1 MADRLKTT
9 KINLFQKLRM
19 LAVRLDTC
27 SFFILFYL
35 YLWFVVD
42 LHLIYHGGGMSLDF
56 PVFYRG
62 WSFFRET
69 VFYPG
74 GLVGYVSAFLAQ
86 FFCIRWVGPL
96 FVTVQAWL
104 IWLFCNSILKVAS
117 ERRLKWVCFVPPIVL
132 LGSYT
137 RYSYPFG
144 VAMVFLVA
152 LAFVRLYM
160 MLTSKKRPTD
170 ILVFL
175 CLLIILYAV
184 GDEGYLLFAVVC
196 GIYEMLFRRR
206 PLLGLVLLLVSP
218 IFVHIEGVVVF
229 GFGIIH
235 AFDHFMLRS
244 YKGNKD
250 VLIVF
255 YLLYSLLPVTLF
267 ILWIGEPLLKGKGTG
282 RLGQFLLSCEGKAGG
297 RLSPL
302 LGIVAGVVVA
312 YFCHSAGAKAQIAV
326 SYYSC
331 NKMWREVL
339 EVSDRYPHDKL
350 MNHAVNRALYH
361 TGRLTQDMFVYGQPS
376 GGLMLSG
383 ETKSLLTYRWRLFDT
398 FIDLGHMNL
407 AESMLV
413 HSMDAYG
420 ERPLLLKRLALVNM
434 VKGDTGTARVYLGAL
449 SKTLFDSDWVGSYLE
464 KIETDPNLSTDKQ
477 VQHLRSI
484 MPEIDRVL
492 KPLSDSVFL
501 DLLDKNKGNRM
512 AFEYL
517 AAHYLLTGQLDKFTG
532 IMGQLNDFNY
542 IRIPRVYEEAI
553 LLYRFSGKKVEL
565 GGRVI
570 SRESQE
576 RFNNFCTVYLG
587 QYGGDKKAAFSKLA
601 SDYGDSFLF
610 YSLYGCSGMK
620 K

>member
-1 MADRLKTT
+1 
-9 KINLFQKLRM
+9 
-19 LAVRLDTC
+19 
-27 SFFILFYL
+27 
-35 YLWFVVD
+35 
-42 LHLIYHGGGMSLDF
+42 
-56 PVFYRG
+56 
-62 WSFFRET
+62 
-69 VFYPG
+69 
-74 GLVGYVSAFLAQ
+74 
-86 FFCIRWVGPL
+86 
-96 FVTVQAWL
+96 
-104 IWLFCNSILKVAS
+104 
-117 ERRLKWVCFVPPIVL
+117 
-132 LGSYT
+132 
-137 RYSYPFG
+137 
-144 VAMVFLVA
+144 MVFLVA

-175 CLLIILYAV
+175 CLLIILYAI

-218 IFVHIEGVVVF
+218 MSVHIEGVVVF
-229 GFGIIH
+229 DFGIIH

-250 VLIVF
+250 VLIVL

-267 ILWIGEPLLKGKGTG
+267 ILWIGELLLKGKGTG
-282 RLGQFLLSCEGKAGG
+282 RLGQFLLSCGGKAGG

-312 YFCHSAGAKAQIAV
+312 YFCHSAKMKAQLAV

-339 EVSDRYPHDKL
+339 KVSARYPHDKL
-350 MNHAVNRALYH
+350 MNYAANRALYH

-383 ETKSLLTYRWRLFDT
+383 EKEYSWIYRLRLFDT

-413 HSMDAYG
+413 HSMDSYG
-420 ERPLLLKRLALVNM
+420 ERPLFLKRLALVNM
-434 VKGDTGTARVYLGAL
+434 VKGDIGTARVYLGAL
-449 SKTLFDSDWVGSYLE
+449 SKTLFDSDWAGSYLE

-484 MPEIDRVL
+484 MPEIDRVF
-492 KPLSDSVFL
+492 KPLTLDSLSDSMFL

-517 AAHYLLTGQLDKFTG
+517 AAYYLLTGQLDKFTG

-576 RFNNFCTVYLG
+576 RFNHFYTVYVG
-587 QYGGDKKAAFSKLA
+587 QYGGDKKAAFGKLA

>member
-1 MADRLKTT
+1 MADRLKIT

-19 LAVRLDTC
+19 LAVRIDIC

-35 YLWFVVD
+35 YLWLDTD
-42 LHLIYHGGGMSLDF
+42 LRLIYHGGWVSLGF

-74 GLVGYVSAFLAQ
+74 GLVEYVSTFLAQ

-104 IWLFCNSILKVAS
+104 IWLFCSSILKVAS

-132 LGSYT
+132 LGCYT

-175 CLLIILYAV
+175 CLLIILYAI

-206 PLLGLVLLLVSP
+206 LLLGLVLLLVSP
-218 IFVHIEGVVVF
+218 MSVHMEGVVVF
-229 GFGIIH
+229 DFGIIH

-244 YKGNKD
+244 YGNKD

-267 ILWIGEPLLKGKGTG
+267 ILWIGELLLKGKGTG
-282 RLGQFLLSCEGKAGG
+282 RLGQFLLSCGGKAGG

-312 YFCHSAGAKAQIAV
+312 YFCHSAGTKAQIAV

-339 EVSDRYPHDKL
+339 EVYARYPHDKL
-350 MNHAVNRALYH
+350 MNHTANRALYH
-361 TGRLTQDMFVYGQPS
+361 TGRLTQDMFVYGQHS
-376 GGLMLSG
+376 NGLILSS
-383 ETKSLLTYRWRLFDT
+383 KRKPLVPIWWREFDT
-398 FIDLGHMNL
+398 YIDLGYINL
-407 AESMLV
+407 AEFMLV
-413 HSMDAYG
+413 HSIETFG
-420 ERPLLLKRLALVNM
+420 ERPLFLKRLALVNM
-434 VKGDTGTARVYLGAL
+434 VKGNTGAARVYLGAL
-449 SKTLFDSDWVGSYLE
+449 SKTLFDSDWAGSYLE
-464 KIETDPNLSTDKQ
+464 KIETDPNLSTDKE

-484 MPEIDRVL
+484 MPEIDRIYQ
-492 KPLSDSVFL
+492 PLSDSMFL

-517 AAHYLLTGQLDKFTG
+517 AAYYLLTNQLDKFTG
-532 IMGQLNDFNY
+532 IMGRLNDFNY

-576 RFNNFCTVYLG
+576 RFNRFYTIYFV
-587 QYGGDKKAAFSKLA
+587 QYGKDKKAAFGKLA

-610 YSLYGCSGMK
+610 YSLYGRSGMK